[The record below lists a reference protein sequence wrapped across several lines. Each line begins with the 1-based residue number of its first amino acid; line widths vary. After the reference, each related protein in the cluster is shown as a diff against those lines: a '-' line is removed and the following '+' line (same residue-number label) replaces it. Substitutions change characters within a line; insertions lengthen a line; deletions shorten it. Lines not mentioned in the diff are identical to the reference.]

1 MSVEVRDVIAKRDFR
16 FKDNGQLDV
25 KVVRDCLVM
34 LLSSGDDVY
43 FLTLAT
49 HNKNVMETY
58 QRYPDSNFLLTKKK
72 CEGLKETSLVNLR
85 NIYKGDSEG
94 KLVVIVPSD
103 QYSKLIKKFR
113 EWQEIHPDDL
123 YEEVKPLLQG

>member
-25 KVVRDCLVM
+25 KVARDCLVM

-72 CEGLKETSLVNLR
+72 CEGLKETS
-85 NIYKGDSEG
+85 
-94 KLVVIVPSD
+94 
-103 QYSKLIKKFR
+103 
-113 EWQEIHPDDL
+113 
-123 YEEVKPLLQG
+123 